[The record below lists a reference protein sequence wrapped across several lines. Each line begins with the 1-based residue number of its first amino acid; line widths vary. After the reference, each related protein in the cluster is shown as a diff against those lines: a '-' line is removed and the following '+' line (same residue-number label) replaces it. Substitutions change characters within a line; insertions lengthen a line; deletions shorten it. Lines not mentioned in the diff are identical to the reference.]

1 MSMAHENYRRT
12 RHTKPAQASSTLVRE
27 ADDAAA
33 DQLKSRYRR
42 GDVLPI
48 LCKYCREV
56 FEFEIPGPGRWPTL
70 CPDCRLDPEAKYF
83 TRRRKR

>member
-1 MSMAHENYRRT
+1 MAHENSRQT
-12 RHTKPAQASSTLVRE
+12 RHTKPAQANSTLVRE
-27 ADDAAA
+27 ADDAAP

-56 FEFEIPGPGRWPTL
+56 FEFEITGPGRWPTL
-70 CPDCRLDPEAKYF
+70 CDDCRQDPEARYY